1 MKDIDL
7 TTRRLMEERC
17 WSGTGHCSIWLDGA
31 GVRKRSWS
39 DGQC

>member
-1 MKDIDL
+1 
-7 TTRRLMEERC
+7 MEERC

-31 GVRKRSWS
+31 GVRKRGWS